1 MLPRNRLYVPTATIH
16 PRTDV
21 DIVETTW
28 DELHPNETTGRISS
42 QWMGSQVL
50 LAERVVGG

>member
-1 MLPRNRLYVPTATIH
+1 MYLATTIH

-28 DELHPNETTGRISS
+28 DELHQHKSHGKNIS
-42 QWMGSQVL
+42 QWIVPSYYY
-50 LAERVVGG
+50 